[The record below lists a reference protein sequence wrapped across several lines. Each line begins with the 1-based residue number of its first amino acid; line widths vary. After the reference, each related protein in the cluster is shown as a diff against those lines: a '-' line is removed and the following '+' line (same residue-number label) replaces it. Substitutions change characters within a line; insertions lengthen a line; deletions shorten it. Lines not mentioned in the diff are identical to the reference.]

1 MGTKSGTGAHRR
13 HRAILGFVTRRDVRV
28 SSQFFEDLDRQLD
41 MERGPNGEPS
51 AIDFQSIELLEIVEM
66 FATGFDKL
74 PPVFDGRS
82 DYRVLVKSGTLVRAI
97 KVVGVLASDDGVELV
112 GLDLDLTMDWD

>member
-1 MGTKSGTGAHRR
+1 M
-13 HRAILGFVTRRDVRV
+13 TRRDVRV

-41 MERGPNGEPS
+41 MERGPNCEPS
-51 AIDFQSIELLEIVEM
+51 AIDSQSIELLEIVEL

-82 DYRVLVKSGTLVRAI
+82 AYRVLVKSGTLVRAI

-112 GLDLDLTMDWD
+112 GLDLDLTMYWD